1 MGIKIAIWVCHQ
13 GAMRYMWQLVG
24 HLVLP
29 KGTAPD
35 ENSSF
40 DAHGYWE
47 LLHVCYGIF
56 LHKVDKQNL
65 TNCDTAVRYEL
76 NVATAWASVAAMAH
90 GSRWELVVNAHEY
103 CKLLC
108 VPYAIFLH
116 QSCRL
121 NAIFMLRFGPSLAF
135 DQFKFLGSC
144 QVMHHAT
151 TAVLWLQCPISFIL
165 CCVHVWANLMPCGH
179 QNSNL
184 GLSPGYDELHVATGW
199 ASVAAMAH
207 GSRWELACNCKLL
220 PQISVRTMCNLS
232 TSKLQTEC
240 HIHAEIW
247 PITGIWPIQIFG
259 VMSSDAPCHDCCLVI
274 AVSNFI
280 HFVLRTCVSKFNAL
294 WASK

>member
-1 MGIKIAIWVCHQ
+1 MKINP
-13 GAMRYMWQLVG
+13 L
-24 HLVLP
+24 LP
-29 KGTAPD
+29 KGTGPD

-40 DAHGYWE
+40 DAHGCWE

-65 TNCDTAVRYEL
+65 TNCDTAVWYEL
-76 NVATAWASVAAMAH
+76 HVATGWASVAAMAH

-108 VPYAIFLH
+108 VPCAIFLH

-184 GLSPGYDELHVATGW
+184 SLSQGCNEVHVATGW
-199 ASVAAMAH
+199 AFGAAQGH
-207 GSRWELACNCKLL
+207 GPGWELEFWCPWILRIAACMLW
-220 PQISVRTMCNLS
+220 NLS
-232 TSKLQTEC
+232 T
-240 HIHAEIW
+240 
-247 PITGIWPIQIFG
+247 
-259 VMSSDAPCHDCCLVI
+259 
-274 AVSNFI
+274 
-280 HFVLRTCVSKFNAL
+280 
-294 WASK
+294 

>member
-1 MGIKIAIWVCHQ
+1 M
-13 GAMRYMWQLVG
+13 
-24 HLVLP
+24 LP

-76 NVATAWASVAAMAH
+76 HVATGWASVAAMAH
-90 GSRWELVVNAHEY
+90 GSRWELVVSANDY

-121 NAIFMLRFGPSLAF
+121 NAIVMLRFGPSLAF
-135 DQFKFLGSC
+135 DQ
-144 QVMHHAT
+144 
-151 TAVLWLQCPISFIL
+151 ISSYRSFW
-165 CCVHVWANLMPCGH
+165 C
-179 QNSNL
+179 
-184 GLSPGYDELHVATGW
+184 
-199 ASVAAMAH
+199 
-207 GSRWELACNCKLL
+207 
-220 PQISVRTMCNLS
+220 
-232 TSKLQTEC
+232 
-240 HIHAEIW
+240 
-247 PITGIWPIQIFG
+247 
-259 VMSSDAPCHDCCLVI
+259 DAPCHDCCLVT
-274 AVSNFI
+274 VVCSCV

-294 WASK
+294 WTPK